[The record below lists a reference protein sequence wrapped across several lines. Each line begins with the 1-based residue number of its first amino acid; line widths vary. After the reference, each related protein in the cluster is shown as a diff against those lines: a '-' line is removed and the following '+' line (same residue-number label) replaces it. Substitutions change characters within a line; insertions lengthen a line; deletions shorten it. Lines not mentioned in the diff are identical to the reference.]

1 MYILRSA
8 VHGMRRK
15 RAKGQSKKRGF
26 SDERGKPHVLLQD
39 NAAIGAVAAFVKPA
53 LAASL
58 EMRHVPRTS
67 RARIDMCERLHT
79 YTWQFDVR
87 QCKSKSC
94 GCSRHV
100 RTCTQ
105 TKSKSQPLRLQMK
118 KSAIVT
124 VCCLTARTQSCLS
137 DGDIGTPVSTPLL
150 LGSSST
156 VVSQ

>member
-1 MYILRSA
+1 M
-8 VHGMRRK
+8 HGMRRK

-87 QCKSKSC
+87 QCKSKS
-94 GCSRHV
+94 
-100 RTCTQ
+100 
-105 TKSKSQPLRLQMK
+105 
-118 KSAIVT
+118 
-124 VCCLTARTQSCLS
+124 
-137 DGDIGTPVSTPLL
+137 
-150 LGSSST
+150 
-156 VVSQ
+156 